1 VTAAGSRRLALFVAA
16 LSLFAFPGVAHAAAP
31 NGIGALRICT
41 GCATAGG
48 DLSRYRYVVLNSWD
62 APLLPA
68 LKAANPGL
76 KALVY
81 KNLSFT
87 MSYTCAGGVD
97 KRYLNAGVGY
107 CDADQNHPEWFL
119 TDPASSRLN
128 SYYFQQAWMMDV
140 GNPGYQA
147 RWLSNVLADVRSGG
161 WDGVMLDDTNAD
173 MGWHLHGR
181 TIARYQTSASWRAA
195 TRSML
200 ATVGPALRNAG
211 FLAIPNLSTPWASD
225 YDAQATWSDWLQFTS
240 GALQEYYS
248 KWGSASSGWFAGNDW
263 TFRQRFQA
271 LTEQAGKIFLGLTY
285 APKGDERSMAY
296 ARANFLLFDDPANGG
311 ALIFEASDPEA
322 QDPYSGSWTADVGT
336 PVGPRFQVGSAW
348 RRNFSGGTV
357 VVNPTSST
365 VTVSLGAPY
374 ATLGGSVTSSVT
386 LGPASGAILRSTGA
400 APPPS
405 PAAPSLTAQLDGS
418 TVQLAWKGL
427 SGARVDVFRNGT
439 RKATVTNTGSYSDSL
454 GRKATGT
461 FAYKVCVAGT
471 ATCTPSVTVSVGSRS
486 SAASAVRRR
495 RAQRAERVVRARL
508 ERHARRRHA
517 YSIRR

>member
-1 VTAAGSRRLALFVAA
+1 MTAGSRRLAVVAAA

-31 NGIGALRICT
+31 TGIGALRICT
-41 GCATAGG
+41 GCATSGG

-87 MSYTCAGGVD
+87 MSYTCEAGTD
-97 KRYLNAGVGY
+97 KRYLTAGVGY
-107 CDADQNHPEWFL
+107 CDANQNHPEWFL
-119 TDPASSRLN
+119 TDPAGSRL
-128 SYYFQQAWMMDV
+128 SSLYFQQAWMMDV

-181 TIARYQTSASWRAA
+181 TIARYPTSAAWRAA

-248 KWGSASSGWFAGNDW
+248 KWGSTSSGWFAGNDW
-263 TFRQRFQA
+263 TFRQRFQT

-285 APKGDERSMAY
+285 APKGDERSMTW
-296 ARANFLLFDDPANGG
+296 ARANFLLFDEPGNGG
-311 ALIFEASDPEA
+311 ALVFEATDPEA
-322 QDPYSGSWTADVGT
+322 QDPYSASWTADVGT
-336 PVGPRFQVGSAW
+336 PLAPRFQVGSAW

-357 VVNPTSST
+357 VVNPTSSS
-365 VTVSLGAPY
+365 VNVSLGASY
-374 ATLGGSVTSSVT
+374 VTLGGSVTSSVT
-386 LGPASGAILRSTGA
+386 LGPTSGAILRSTGA
-400 APPPS
+400 EPPS
-405 PAAPSLTAQLDGS
+405 PPAAPSLTAQRAGS
-418 TVQLAWKGL
+418 AVQLAWKGL
-427 SGARVDVFRNGT
+427 SGASVDVFRNGT
-439 RKATVTNTGSYSDSL
+439 RRATVSNTGSYSDQL
-454 GRKATGT
+454 GRNARGMY
-461 FAYKVCVAGT
+461 AYKVCVART
-471 ATCTPSVTVSVGSRS
+471 STCTASVTVSVGSRS
-486 SAASAVRRR
+486 SAATTLRAR
-495 RAQRAERVVRARL
+495 RAYHAARAVRARL
-508 ERHARRRHA
+508 ERHARRHA
-517 YSIRR
+517 YAIRR

>member
-1 VTAAGSRRLALFVAA
+1 VTAGSRRLAVVAAA

-31 NGIGALRICT
+31 AGIGALRICT
-41 GCATAGG
+41 GCATSGG

-76 KALVY
+76 KALLY

-87 MSYTCAGGVD
+87 MSYTCEAGTD
-97 KRYLNAGVGY
+97 KRYLTAGVGY

-119 TDPASSRLN
+119 TDPAGSRLS

-147 RWLSNVLADVRSGG
+147 RWLSNVLADVSSGG

-181 TIARYQTSASWRAA
+181 TIARYPTSASWRAA

-248 KWGSASSGWFAGNDW
+248 KWGSTSSGWFAGNDW
-263 TFRQRFQA
+263 TFRQRFQT

-285 APKGDERSMAY
+285 APKGDERSMAW
-296 ARANFLLFDDPANGG
+296 ARANFLLFDEPADGG
-311 ALIFEASDPEA
+311 ALVFEATDPEA
-322 QDPYSGSWTADVGT
+322 QDPYSSSWTADVGT
-336 PVGPRFQVGSAW
+336 PLGPRFQVGSAW

-357 VVNPTSST
+357 VVNPTSSS
-365 VTVSLGAPY
+365 VTVNLGASY

-386 LGPASGAILRSTGA
+386 LGPTTGAILRSTGVE
-400 APPPS
+400 PPPS
-405 PAAPSLTAQLDGS
+405 PATPSLTAQFAGS
-418 TVQLAWKGL
+418 AVQLAWKGL
-427 SGARVDVFRNGT
+427 SGASVDIFRNGT
-439 RKATVTNTGSYSDSL
+439 RKATVTNNGSYSDQL
-454 GRKATGT
+454 GRNARGT
-461 FAYKVCVAGT
+461 YTYKVCVART
-471 ATCTPSVTVSVGSRS
+471 STCTASVTVSVGRRT
-486 SAASAVRRR
+486 SAATTLRARRAYRAVR
-495 RAQRAERVVRARL
+495 AVRARL
-508 ERHARRRHA
+508 ERHARRHSHA
-517 YSIRR
+517 IRR